1 MESSRDISRDAYRA
15 IEDIVGADNI
25 TDDPAILDS
34 YAFQWL
40 AELVRP
46 ERSHYMPRPWAV
58 VMPLTTEEV
67 VAVTKVCNKYHVK
80 VKPIST
86 GWYHWAAPLKDDEPT
101 VQFDLRRMNR
111 ILEIDEKNMY
121 AVVESGVICA
131 QLQAEVMKRGLNI
144 NIIGAGCSTSI
155 VASASAYF
163 GGGPSSYFLGSNSDN
178 LLGQEWVTPAGEIVR
193 TGSLSSGCGWFCGEG
208 PGPSARAI
216 TRGTLGTRGGLGVFT
231 KCAVKLGPWEGPPV
245 LQPTGKPPAYRLPIP
260 DNFRVYTVGTPSFE
274 ALAEIY
280 YEIYDN
286 AIGYIFHRQFN
297 LAGADLAAALWLTY
311 LDPNGTM
318 NDVEARSKDPEVQK
332 ISEEARVSFQIILQ
346 GRSKEDIE
354 LQDRILDEIIR
365 RTGCYKV
372 ERFCEADFAEFTN
385 MYLQRMGH
393 KHCNFVWVGGYMG
406 SWMQAGTPDFVKGYV
421 KTAID
426 GFERDQKSGLL
437 VQCGG
442 DAMMG
447 CGSTLGG
454 GGFFALEQFVSY
466 DPNDNASVDAC
477 IKHMEDAITD
487 CKANGIPLGKEYLYL
502 QIGWT
507 DERIWDDLSK
517 MPQQFVLNFQRK
529 IKEAFDPNGL
539 GDRNYPWLPEG
550 WGQQKTIA
558 AGSAAVAGV
567 GKP

>member
-1 MESSRDISRDAYRA
+1 MEISRDIPRDAYRA
-15 IEDIVGADNI
+15 IEDIVGPDNI
-25 TDDPAILDS
+25 TDDPAILDG

-67 VAVTKVCNKYHVK
+67 AAVTRVCNKYHVK

-111 ILEIDEKNMY
+111 ILEIDEKNMV

-163 GGGPSSYFLGSNSDN
+163 GGGPSSYFMGSNSDN

-274 ALAEIY
+274 HLANIY

-311 LDPNGTM
+311 LDPRGTM
-318 NDVEARSKDPEVQK
+318 NDVEARSKDPVVQK
-332 ISEEARVSFQIILQ
+332 ISDEARVSFQIILQ

-354 LQDRILDEIIR
+354 LQDKILDEIIR
-365 RTGCYKV
+365 RTGCTKV

-454 GGFFALEQFVSY
+454 GGYFALEQFVSY
-466 DPNDNASVDAC
+466 DPNDAASIDAC

-517 MPQQFVLNFQRK
+517 LPQQFVLNFQRK

-550 WGQQKTIA
+550 WGPQKSIA
-558 AGSAAVAGV
+558 AGEAAAGV